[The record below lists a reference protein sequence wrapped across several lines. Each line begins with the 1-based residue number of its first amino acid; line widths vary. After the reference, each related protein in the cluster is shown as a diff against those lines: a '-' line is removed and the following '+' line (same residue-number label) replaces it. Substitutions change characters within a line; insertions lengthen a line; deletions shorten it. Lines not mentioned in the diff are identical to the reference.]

1 MKARTKRILVV
12 LAGAAATAVGAVV
25 FAPQQQS
32 LVSDPTAPTAAQK
45 SERPSGFLAALP
57 KRDTMGKPEGEL
69 FGPRSWAPVAPAAQQ
84 RRVVE
89 APPKPTAPEIP
100 YKIAGIVNSEDGT
113 RVVLSKGDRVYEVS
127 VGQMLDEGFRLE
139 SISPHALQFVY
150 VPLGERQ
157 EMPVIGF
164 GLDVAPVRAVA
175 AAPAPTPAPA
185 AAPAAAGG
193 SPSGTA
199 QLRFEGPQ
207 EVRAGKDF
215 EVALKLTSA
224 QPVRAMPMQLTYD
237 AKRLQPVAIRAGNL
251 FADGN
256 FTYRVNPNGSIFVGA
271 SGSGRPA
278 SNADS
283 LIVTFRPI
291 ASGSAELN
299 VSSLLL
305 QGDAGGTIAH
315 EPPAAF
321 RAAILQ

>member
-1 MKARTKRILVV
+1 MMAVV
-12 LAGAAATAVGAVV
+12 AGATAVGVGAIV
-25 FAPQQQS
+25 FAPTQPS
-32 LVSDPTAPTAAQK
+32 SVSEAAAPVSAQK
-45 SERPSGFLAALP
+45 SERGEGILASLP
-57 KRDTMGKPEGEL
+57 QRESIGKPQGEL
-69 FGPRSWAPVAPAAQQ
+69 FGPRSWAPVVPPVSQ
-84 RRVVE
+84 RHVVE
-89 APPKPTAPEIP
+89 APPKPTAPQIP
-100 YKIAGIVNSEDGT
+100 YKIAGVVNSEEGT

-127 VGQMLDEGFRLE
+127 VGQTLDEGFRLE
-139 SISPHALQFVY
+139 SISPHALKFVY
-150 VPLGERQ
+150 VPLGETQ

-175 AAPAPTPAPA
+175 GAPGAAIPTPAG
-185 AAPAAAGG
+185 APAAAGG
-193 SPSGTA
+193 SPTSAA

-207 EVRAGKDF
+207 EVRAGKNFD
-215 EVALKLTSA
+215 VALKLTSK

-237 AKRLQPVAIRAGNL
+237 AKRLQPVAIRAGEL
-251 FADGN
+251 FAGGN

-271 SGSGRPA
+271 SGSGRAA

-291 ASGSAELN
+291 AAGPAELK

>member
-1 MKARTKRILVV
+1 
-12 LAGAAATAVGAVV
+12 VGAVV
-25 FAPQQQS
+25 FAPPQQTS
-32 LVSDPTAPTAAQK
+32 VSEAAAPRAAQK
-45 SERPSGFLAALP
+45 SEPASGFLAALP

-69 FGPRSWAPVAPAAQQ
+69 FGPRSWAPVAPPVQQ

-89 APPKPTAPEIP
+89 APAKPTAPPIP
-100 YKIAGIVNSEDGT
+100 YKVAGVVNAEDGT
-113 RVVLSKGDRVYEVS
+113 RVVLAKGDRVYELS
-127 VGQMLDEGFRLE
+127 VGQTLEEGFRLE
-139 SISPHALQFVY
+139 SISPHALEFVY

-164 GLDVAPVRAVA
+164 GLDVTPVRAVA
-175 AAPAPTPAPA
+175 AAPAAPAPTPAA
-185 AAPAAAGG
+185 
-193 SPSGTA
+193 A

-207 EVRAGKDF
+207 QVRAGKDF
-215 EVALKLTSA
+215 DVALKLTSA

-256 FTYRVNPNGSIFVGA
+256 FTYRVNANGSIFVGA
-271 SGSGRPA
+271 SGSGRAA

-291 ASGSAELN
+291 GSGPAELK

-321 RAAILQ
+321 RAAIVQ